1 MLWNQNESY
10 ELLPYANEPD
20 FEDAV
25 NQVKEKLFGHNRI
38 YVDDKRRIG
47 KKGKTQNIPDGYLI
61 DLNDPSHPKIFVV
74 ENDLARHQDLKHVA
88 IQVLEFSLSFE
99 SSKVKIKNVIK
110 DSLSKRNEDWK
121 RCEQFAKKHGFEN
134 VDYLLEKI
142 IHEPDSFNAMLII
155 DEVSEDLETVL
166 MSRFKFPVEII
177 ILKRYKS
184 SKDEILYEFEP
195 FLSDVTS
202 HTVGFPD

>member
-1 MLWNQNESY
+1 
-10 ELLPYANEPD
+10 
-20 FEDAV
+20 
-25 NQVKEKLFGHNRI
+25 
-38 YVDDKRRIG
+38 
-47 KKGKTQNIPDGYLI
+47 
-61 DLNDPSHPKIFVV
+61 
-74 ENDLARHQDLKHVA
+74 
-88 IQVLEFSLSFE
+88 
-99 SSKVKIKNVIK
+99 
-110 DSLSKRNEDWK
+110 
-121 RCEQFAKKHGFEN
+121 
-134 VDYLLEKI
+134 
-142 IHEPDSFNAMLII
+142 MLII

>member
-10 ELLPYANEPD
+10 ELLPYANEPE

-121 RCEQFAKKHGFEN
+121 RGEQFAKKHGFEN

-142 IHEPDSFNAMLII
+142 IHEPDSLQCQLII

-195 FLSDVTS
+195 FLSDDQNA
-202 HTVGFPD
+202 GY